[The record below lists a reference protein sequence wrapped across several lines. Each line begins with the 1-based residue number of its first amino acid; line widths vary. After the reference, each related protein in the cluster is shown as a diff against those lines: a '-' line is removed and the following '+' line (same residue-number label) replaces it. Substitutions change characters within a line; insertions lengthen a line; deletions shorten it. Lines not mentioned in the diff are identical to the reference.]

1 MGSQISTPQKST
13 QVVDPK
19 VAKTLEL
26 STQVVGP
33 KVVKTLELFEHENVK
48 EHFTN
53 LYKYKGKVIHAISV
67 DYPETGDNS
76 KTKIADRHTY
86 THGFVSAIHEA
97 YNLHQHLRLKP
108 DDVWLTIAQGVSEHI
123 NLNAEK
129 FRSYFVEHEGK
140 KSIKVYAGDILRYT
154 NSRLEGDWPEVVHR
168 LENATSE
175 NIEKMDLPKILECDF
190 STSTMAAKT
199 ASRVILLDALKQYFN
214 YEIVTRCGIPKVTL
228 EGTLEDWVHIQEKV
242 VNLRNLGLDMDFWLD
257 RLEPVIWKLVATYRG
272 KIDEKFWSKVFSKKG
287 GGRSGR
293 PSYWTGWIT
302 AFFPY
307 DKLSR
312 KITTN
317 KIITTGIPDGRVN
330 VPFVTDLDLY
340 LSFSAGFLGARQE
353 LVGSGDDAEVYVSPL
368 IGWFVVDRDKDEK
381 NNSN

>member
-1 MGSQISTPQKST
+1 MSSQISQKST
-13 QVVDPK
+13 QVVGLK
-19 VAKTLEL
+19 VA
-26 STQVVGP
+26 
-33 KVVKTLELFEHENVK
+33 KTLELFEHENVK
-48 EHFTN
+48 EYFTS
-53 LYKYKGKVIHAISV
+53 LYKDKVIHAISV
-67 DYPETGDNS
+67 DYPETGDNF

-108 DDVWLTIAQGVSEHI
+108 DDVWLTIAQGVSQHI

-129 FRSYFVEHEGK
+129 FRSYFVEHEEK
-140 KSIKVYAGDILRYT
+140 KLIKVYAGDVLYL
-154 NSRLEGDWPEVVHR
+154 NEKDHLEGDWPEIVHR

-175 NIEKMDLPKILECDF
+175 NIEKMDLPKTLECDF
-190 STSTMAAKT
+190 STSTSAAKT
-199 ASRVILLDALKQYFN
+199 ASRVILLDALKQYFD
-214 YEIVTRCGIPKVTL
+214 YKIFFRCGIPKVTL
-228 EGTLEDWVHIQEKV
+228 EGSLEDWVHLQEKV
-242 VNLRNLGLDMDFWLD
+242 VNLRNFGLDLDFWLD

-272 KIDEKFWSKVFSKKG
+272 EIAEEFWSKVFLKMG
-287 GGRSGR
+287 GGSGM
-293 PSYWTGWIT
+293 PPYWTGWIT

-307 DKLSR
+307 DKQSK

-317 KIITTGIPDGRVN
+317 SMATTSVPDGRVN
-330 VPFVTDLDLY
+330 VPFDTDIGLY

-368 IGWFVVDRDKDEK
+368 IGWFVVDRDKNEK